1 MREALDALRGELGHQ
16 RVELGELV
24 ILGANAK
31 LEQLRSERANVSERR
46 RELADRIRRRDLG
59 VDAGAA
65 DEVRRA
71 GWARP

>member
-1 MREALDALRGELGHQ
+1 MRAALDELRGELGSK

-31 LEQLRSERANVSERR
+31 LAQLRAERANVAERR
-46 RELADRIRRRDLG
+46 KALADRIRRGDL
-59 VDAGAA
+59 DLDIEAA

-71 GWARP
+71 GWTRS